1 MNIDPYFHPIV
12 SAWISENS
20 FDVKKR
26 AITAATYNVIVQV
39 GSVISSRKSCPCL
52 SASDSFQLTSS
63 AELYRKDD
71 VPYYHRGNKIL
82 ISICALSLVVFVSQ
96 REYLRWLNRRKAKVW
111 DAMSSGERVAYQADQ
126 VEREKDGNKRLDFRF
141 QY

>member
-1 MNIDPYFHPIV
+1 
-12 SAWISENS
+12 
-20 FDVKKR
+20 
-26 AITAATYNVIVQV
+26 VIVQV
-39 GSVISSRKSCPCL
+39 GSVISSRKSC
-52 SASDSFQLTSS
+52 SLTLDKRIILLTPR

-82 ISICALSLVVFVSQ
+82 ISICALSLAVFLFQ
-96 REYLRWLNRRKAKVW
+96 REYLRWLNKRKARAW

-126 VEREKDGNKRLDFRF
+126 AEREKDGNKRLDFRF

>member
-1 MNIDPYFHPIV
+1 MCKSALSSHPV
-12 SAWISENS
+12 SPAL
-20 FDVKKR
+20 
-26 AITAATYNVIVQV
+26 
-39 GSVISSRKSCPCL
+39 CL

>member
-1 MNIDPYFHPIV
+1 MT
-12 SAWISENS
+12 S
-20 FDVKKR
+20 F
-26 AITAATYNVIVQV
+26 
-39 GSVISSRKSCPCL
+39 
-52 SASDSFQLTSS
+52 

-71 VPYYHRGNKIL
+71 VPYYPRGNKIL
-82 ISICALSLVVFVSQ
+82 ISICALSLVVFISQ
-96 REYLRWLNRRKAKVW
+96 REYLRWLNRRKAKAW

>member
-1 MNIDPYFHPIV
+1 MCRSALSFRRV
-12 SAWISENS
+12 SNALRTLTGVS
-20 FDVKKR
+20 
-26 AITAATYNVIVQV
+26 Y
-39 GSVISSRKSCPCL
+39 
-52 SASDSFQLTSS
+52 QLTSF

-71 VPYYHRGNKIL
+71 VPYYPRGNKIL
-82 ISICALSLVVFVSQ
+82 ISICALSLVVFISQ
-96 REYLRWLNRRKAKVW
+96 REYLRWLNRRKAKAW

>member
-1 MNIDPYFHPIV
+1 MCK
-12 SAWISENS
+12 SAL
-20 FDVKKR
+20 
-26 AITAATYNVIVQV
+26 
-39 GSVISSRKSCPCL
+39 SSRLVSLALYPPTR
-52 SASDSFQLTSS
+52 DPHQLTLF

-96 REYLRWLNRRKAKVW
+96 REYLRWLNRRKAKAW
-111 DAMSSGERVAYQADQ
+111 DAMTSGERVAYQADQ

>member
-1 MNIDPYFHPIV
+1 
-12 SAWISENS
+12 
-20 FDVKKR
+20 
-26 AITAATYNVIVQV
+26 VIVQV
-39 GSVISSRKSCPCL
+39 GSVISSRRSCSL
-52 SASDSFQLTSS
+52 NLDQRITLLTRC

-82 ISICALSLVVFVSQ
+82 ISICALSLAVFLFQ
-96 REYLRWLNRRKAKVW
+96 REYLRWLNKRKARAW